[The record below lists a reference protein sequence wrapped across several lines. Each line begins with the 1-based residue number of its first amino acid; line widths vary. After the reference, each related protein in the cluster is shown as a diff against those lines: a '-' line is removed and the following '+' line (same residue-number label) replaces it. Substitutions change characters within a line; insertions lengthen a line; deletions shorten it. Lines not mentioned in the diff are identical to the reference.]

1 MKVILGTDFSDQ
13 AQRATKVAASLAAHA
28 HSPLTIVHAVE
39 PGPIEFMEKSHLDRL
54 RSRLQK
60 KLAYE
65 AERVRNAGIEVDEK
79 LILGSPHTELVA
91 SAKRTD
97 ADLIVV
103 ASAKKKAPARW
114 MGASVAER
122 TAQHATVPTLI
133 VREEESLLAWTRGE
147 RPLHVFIGYDF
158 SASADEALRFAAALR
173 KFGPCRITVAY
184 VSWPPN
190 ETLRFGIGGD
200 TSMPGNTP
208 DVEKLLERD
217 LKEKCTT
224 VFGSEPVEIRVI
236 PTWTREDAKLLED
249 AANGH
254 ADVILVGTN
263 QRNGLDRFWLGSV
276 SRAILRHAPMNVICV
291 PVGKQIAN
299 KGGGSSDFERIL
311 VPIDF
316 SESSAKAISLAF
328 SAVKQGGEVRLLHV
342 LPPTGGFGFKDESAT
357 QRSAEMRKKVS
368 ADLRALAN
376 PNRKRRVRKRV
387 EVVEHQHPSMA
398 IAQAAERFGADL
410 ICVGVQKRAELKKR
424 LFGSTTKSLM
434 KRSSRPVMIVQS

>member
-1 MKVILGTDFSDQ
+1 
-13 AQRATKVAASLAAHA
+13 
-28 HSPLTIVHAVE
+28 
-39 PGPIEFMEKSHLDRL
+39 
-54 RSRLQK
+54 
-60 KLAYE
+60 
-65 AERVRNAGIEVDEK
+65 
-79 LILGSPHTELVA
+79 
-91 SAKRTD
+91 
-97 ADLIVV
+97 
-103 ASAKKKAPARW
+103 
-114 MGASVAER
+114 
-122 TAQHATVPTLI
+122 
-133 VREEESLLAWTRGE
+133 
-147 RPLHVFIGYDF
+147 
-158 SASADEALRFAAALR
+158 
-173 KFGPCRITVAY
+173 
-184 VSWPPN
+184 
-190 ETLRFGIGGD
+190 
-200 TSMPGNTP
+200 MPGNTP

-263 QRNGLDRFWLGSV
+263 QRTGLDRFWLGSV

-299 KGGGSSDFERIL
+299 NGGGSSDFERIL

-328 SAVKQGGEVRLLHV
+328 STVKQGGEVRLLHV
-342 LPPTGGFGFKDESAT
+342 LPPTGGFGFKDESAA
-357 QRSAEMRKKVS
+357 QRLAEMRKKVS
-368 ADLRALAN
+368 ADLHALAT

-387 EVVEHQHPSMA
+387 ELVEHQHPSVA

-410 ICVGVQKRAELKKR
+410 ICVGVQKKAELKKR